1 MDDLPPGFRVVQQSG
16 SDDLPPGFRV
26 VQPAAP
32 AGPSLMERAGAA
44 VQAVENRLLPTAQ
57 PETRTPASTASTEA
71 PGLMSR
77 IMGGARTAIDTSNQ
91 ALRGLARG
99 TASVA
104 GLPVDAMTF
113 ALNND
118 SDVQNILGLIGLGGR
133 KIENPVF
140 GSDYNKRAVDSAM
153 DAGTATANL
162 TGAGLRP
169 PSAGPQN
176 LFERGISRVGEEVG
190 AMALP
195 VGGAIRAGATMAP
208 EAIQGLPR
216 IARAFVEPASI
227 DAAKFAQ
234 REVGTAVGAGLGAS
248 GVNEVTRAGGV
259 KEDSIGHAVGDIA
272 GALGGAG
279 AVGVARHI
287 GPKIADVFNALRGD
301 PNFANQ
307 VSKDAAVERISEAYG
322 LPTARL
328 GESGPT
334 NTAPIVD
341 AIENGTRI
349 SDTVPGFRES
359 LADRTGNSG
368 IAGLEYSRQASGS
381 GAFAERTRTNI
392 KAVDDAMQR
401 VAPQG
406 TPGAFRGALEERRAG
421 VLQGADDAA
430 TTAQQQFEE
439 AAGRLRS
446 SMHADARGADIR
458 APLEDALGAARN
470 VEREAWQG
478 IDGQLP
484 AAPLA
489 QRFAR
494 VTDGM
499 TESER
504 RVVGD
509 LTGALGTPG
518 RLAPRAPVPDAMS
531 AITGRAPPAAAA
543 DAADL
548 REITSLRSEL
558 TTAQRQAATQGDG
571 NKARLVGNYID
582 QIDAHLVEHAPGQQA
597 AIDAA
602 RTVSR
607 DLNDRFTRPQTAIA
621 QTLDRQQGLP
631 RVPDSGV
638 PGRFVQ
644 PDSGRVADF
653 DALMREAGTD
663 PRAQGAIRDEILAR
677 VERQRTP
684 EQLDR
689 FVTEH
694 SRVLDRFPDLREEIN
709 GMRDLRAG
717 ADTAASTQSELR
729 SSLGDASTPGTSSVG
744 RYLRYGDEQSTTAMR
759 GVMNAPKPAKAAD
772 ELLNFAGNGKEA
784 VEGARRTFWDILE
797 SQGRS
802 KGETTAN
809 IDGVQPWMPRRVA
822 RFLEDPRNK
831 AVAERL
837 YRDDP
842 EHLRNIGKITDA
854 LQNVDTRLRARA
866 TGSSGTAQGVSQVL
880 SPETLQSRLYAYKR
894 GQVSGTFLI
903 TSIAAVAGR
912 RGVARAQT
920 EAIGRLVD
928 EALTN
933 PDAAATLLR
942 ENNPANRA
950 ILARKAKGW
959 IGNEA
964 GTAIDALNDADED
977 PTMSAVKRKAAAR

>member
-1 MDDLPPGFRVVQQSG
+1 MARTISFEGRTISVPDDAT
-16 SDDLPPGFRV
+16 DDEVAGIIEASPA
-26 VQPAAP
+26 PAAP
-32 AGPSLMERAGAA
+32 AAPSLMEQASAA
-44 VQAVENRLLPTAQ
+44 VRAAIPSAAPAT
-57 PETRTPASTASTEA
+57 PTPAPAEA
-71 PGLMSR
+71 PGLLDR
-77 IMGGARTAIDTSNQ
+77 IRAGARGFLDTQNQ
-91 ALRGLARG
+91 GLRGVARG
-99 TASVA
+99 AAGLA
-104 GLPVDAMTF
+104 GLPVDAVTF

-140 GSDYNKRAVDSAM
+140 GSDYNKRTVDTVM
-153 DAGTATANL
+153 DAGTGAVNAL
-162 TGAGLRP
+162 GAGLRR
-169 PSAGPQN
+169 PSVGPQG
-176 LFERGISRVGEEVG
+176 FGERALSRVGEEVG
-190 AMALP
+190 AAALP
-195 VGGAIRAGATMAP
+195 IGGAIRAGATMAP
-208 EAIQGLPR
+208 EAIQKLPR
-216 IARAFVEPASI
+216 IARAFVEPAAI
-227 DAAKFAQ
+227 DAGRFAQ
-234 REVGTAVGAGLGAS
+234 REVGTALAAGGGAAA
-248 GVNEVTRAGGV
+248 VNEVSRAGGA
-259 KEDSIGHAVGDIA
+259 KEGDLGYAVGDIA

-279 AVGVARHI
+279 ALGVARHV

-307 VSKDAAVERISEAYG
+307 VSKDAAVDRISEAFG

-328 GESGPT
+328 GESAAT
-334 NTAPIVD
+334 DTTPIVR

-349 SDTVPGFRES
+349 SDTVPGFKES
-359 LADRTGNSG
+359 LADRTGNAG
-368 IAGLEYSRQASGS
+368 IAGLEFSRQASGS

-392 KAVDDAMQR
+392 GAVDEAMQKL
-401 VAPQG
+401 APKG
-406 TPGAFRGALEERRAG
+406 SPGAFRSAMEERRAG
-421 VLQGADDAA
+421 VLAGADGAA
-430 TTAQQQFEE
+430 MEAQSRFED

-446 SMHADARGADIR
+446 AMHADARGADIR
-458 APLEDALGAARN
+458 APLEDALAAARD
-470 VEREAWQG
+470 VERQAWAG

-489 QRFAR
+489 ARFAR

-509 LTGALGTPG
+509 LAGAIGTPG
-518 RLAPRAPVPDAMS
+518 RLAPRQPVPDAMS
-531 AITGRAPPAAAA
+531 AITGRAPPAPVA

-548 REITSLRSEL
+548 REITSLRSEM
-558 TTAQRQAATQGDG
+558 TTAQRQAATEGDG
-571 NKARLVGNYID
+571 NKARLIGNYID
-582 QIDAHLVEHAPGQQA
+582 QIDAHLAEHAPGQQA
-597 AIDAA
+597 ALDTA
-602 RTVSR
+602 RDVSR

-644 PDSGRVADF
+644 PDSGRVSDF
-653 DALMREAGTD
+653 DALMREAGND
-663 PRAQGAIRDEILAR
+663 PRALGAVRDEILAR

-689 FVTEH
+689 FVAEH
-694 SRVLDRFPDLREEIN
+694 SRVLDRFPDLRAEIN

-717 ADTAASTQSELR
+717 ADTAASTQAELR
-729 SSLGDASTPGTSSVG
+729 RSLGDQSTPGTSSVG

-759 GVMNAPKPAKAAD
+759 GVLNAPKPAEAAD
-772 ELLNFAGNGKEA
+772 ELLNFAGNSKEA

-797 SQGRS
+797 GQGRS

-822 RFLEDPRNK
+822 RFLEDQRNK

-837 YRDDP
+837 YRDDL
-842 EHLRNIGKITDA
+842 EHLKNINKITDA

-866 TGSSGTAQGVSQVL
+866 TGSSGTAQGMSQVL

-964 GTAIDALNDADED
+964 GTAIDALNDAEED
-977 PTMSAVKRKAAAR
+977 PTRRALKLKVQGR